1 MNGNGTREGMV
12 WASRLEV
19 AVPGQEAEVLDYL
32 ERDPVRNLRM
42 VYPLRRFGLFNLG
55 LPEQGSFLVLRIND
69 AVRGVLFRD
78 NLGLVRWCP
87 GGKEAEVL
95 LEGSMELWGF
105 PGALVGE
112 EEETDSLLSRF
123 PEVRRRV
130 EHVEEEAS
138 MLLHPRAFRLP
149 QERLERAALASDGDL
164 EDWIELEKQ
173 LQSELLGCSVSTHL
187 LRREARVLLE
197 EGRAFVVREG
207 GRAVSKA
214 ALEAVT
220 PAADELGGVF
230 TRMECRRKGHALSAC
245 AAACALSVGRGR
257 WVRLETQRDNHAA
270 ISLYM
275 RLGFTTLWHHLV
287 VRLGDVD
294 PGLRAGTGEACAGW
308 LEG

>member
-1 MNGNGTREGMV
+1 MV

-55 LPEQGSFLVLRIND
+55 LPEQGNFLVLRGND

-87 GGKEAEVL
+87 GGTEAELL
-95 LEGSMELWGF
+95 LERSMELWGF
-105 PGALVGE
+105 PGAMVGE
-112 EEETDSLLSRF
+112 EGETDFLLSRF

-130 EHVEEEAS
+130 EHVEEELS
-138 MLLHPRAFRLP
+138 MVLRPNALRLP
-149 QERLERAALASDGDL
+149 PEGSERAVPADEKDL
-164 EDWIELEKQ
+164 DDWIELERELQ
-173 LQSELLGCSVSTHL
+173 LELLGCSASTHL

-230 TRMECRRKGHALSAC
+230 TRMECRRRGHALSAC
-245 AAACALSVGRGR
+245 GAACALSTGKGR

-275 RLGFTTLWHHLV
+275 RLGFTTFWHHLV
-287 VRLGDVD
+287 VRLGDGD
-294 PGLRAGTGEACAGW
+294 PASRAGTGEACAGW